1 MFYIIYILIVLYE
14 NNYKIICHTK
24 ITIVLW
30 KTIEQNYAFAKE
42 KKRFNLMFIWK
53 KMTENKLSDLWI

>member
-42 KKRFNLMFIWK
+42 KKRFNLMFI
-53 KMTENKLSDLWI
+53 